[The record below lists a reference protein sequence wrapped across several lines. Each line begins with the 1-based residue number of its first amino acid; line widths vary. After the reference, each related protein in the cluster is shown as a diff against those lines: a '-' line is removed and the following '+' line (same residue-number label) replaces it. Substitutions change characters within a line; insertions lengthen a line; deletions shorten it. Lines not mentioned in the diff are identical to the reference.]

1 MDNRPRYSDEE
12 LQEFREIIEKKI
24 ALAQRD
30 YDDMMEELLDRF
42 GEPPKTV
49 QTLLAVANLKA
60 LAHRIY
66 LTEVKQL
73 GDEVR
78 LTMYENA
85 QVDTTKIPEIL
96 SKYPEEMQFKIE
108 AQPYFI
114 YKPRKRRA
122 KDVIPQLA
130 EGKVILHAGPPIRF
144 DQMADP
150 EALIRRCV
158 KALRRSFWDG

>member
-1 MDNRPRYSDEE
+1 M
-12 LQEFREIIEKKI
+12 
-24 ALAQRD
+24 
-30 YDDMMEELLDRF
+30 
-42 GEPPKTV
+42 
-49 QTLLAVANLKA
+49 LAVANLKA

-122 KDVIPQLA
+122 KDVIPMMEKTKELLEEMQVLVA
-130 EGKVILHAGPPIRF
+130 NKEIG
-144 DQMADP
+144 
-150 EALIRRCV
+150 
-158 KALRRSFWDG
+158 